1 MTAIAPHI
9 TAFFQERLTLERRAS
24 IHTCDSYAY
33 AFQLLLTYA
42 SKRLNLAPS
51 RLQFEQIDAPLV
63 VSFLNDLESTRSNGA
78 SSRNVRLAAIK
89 SFMHFMEYRLPAAL
103 EQIRRILAI
112 PMKKTDTRL
121 VRHLSTRYKLSW
133 TRRNPPIGLAFGT
146 EPCCTCVSPA
156 DCAYPSSPA
165 FGSRTC
171 PCILK
176 PAFSSTARAAR
187 SGACLCGSRQP
198 RRYVRG

>member
-42 SKRLNLAPS
+42 SKHLNLAPS
-51 RLQFEQIDAPLV
+51 RLQFEQIDSPLV

-121 VRHLSTRYKLSW
+121 VRHLSTEEVQALLAAP
-133 TRRNPPIGLAFGT
+133 NPPIGLAFGT
-146 EPCCTCVSPA
+146 EPCCICVSPA
-156 DCAYPSSPA
+156 DCAYPSSRA
-165 FGSRTC
+165 FGSKTC
-171 PCILK
+171 PCILT

-198 RRYVRG
+198 